1 MLIRNDTCSDAKD
14 IVRIYN
20 KYDGSVA
27 LDFVWYKRDEWEC
40 VYSNGICG
48 RAITRS

>member
-27 LDFVWYKRDEWEC
+27 LDFVWYKR
-40 VYSNGICG
+40 
-48 RAITRS
+48 